1 MRMYRRIEDGMTEK
15 KIIAIRA
22 DGNATLGMGH
32 IMRCM
37 SIAKAIEQ
45 ASGGACV
52 FFTAQEQTAQFIREK
67 GFVCEALHTD
77 YRKMES
83 EIPYLQK
90 LAEKY
95 NPKLWLVDSYQITA
109 EYIQEL
115 RRMCPVFYLDDIGE
129 MIYEADGLIN
139 YNIYGEELGYRER
152 CPQHMTLLLGA
163 AYAPV
168 KKEFA
173 NTPYELREEATNILI
188 TMGGSDALN
197 ISGQLAVRLSEELPE
212 TVNLTLICGRFNPHL
227 QALQVLQNNNSRIQI
242 LVDVPDMWNYLAK
255 ADVVVSAA
263 GSTMYELG
271 CMGIPTVCCYYVENQ
286 RRIAEGFSQKAG
298 ICNAGDFS
306 ENPQVVLNKLTE
318 AVNDLIRDREKR
330 KTVASAMKRV
340 ADGKGALR
348 IADILVESAK

>member
-1 MRMYRRIEDGMTEK
+1 MYRHMQDGMMEK

-37 SIAKAIEQ
+37 SIATAIEKS
-45 ASGGACV
+45 SGVKCV
-52 FFTAQEQTAQFIREK
+52 FCTAQEQTAQFIREK

-77 YRKMES
+77 YQSMES
-83 EIPYLQK
+83 EIPYLREF
-90 LAEKY
+90 AEKY
-95 NPKLWLVDSYQITA
+95 KPKLWLVDSYQITA

-115 RRMCPVFYLDDIGE
+115 RRMCPVFYLDDTAE
-129 MIYEADGLIN
+129 AVYDADGLIN

-152 CPQHMTLLLGA
+152 CPKDMTLLLGA

-173 NTPYELREEATNILI
+173 NTPYEVREEVKNILI

-197 ISGQLAVRLSEELPE
+197 ISGQLAVRLLEELPE
-212 TVNLTLICGRFNPHL
+212 TVNLTLVCGRFNPHL
-227 QALQVLQNNNSRIQI
+227 PKLKSLQMSDSRVNV
-242 LVDVPDMWNYLAK
+242 LVDVPDMWNHLAK
-255 ADVVVSAA
+255 ADTVVSAA

-306 ENPQVVLNKLTE
+306 KNPQAVLDRVTE
-318 AVNDLIRDREKR
+318 AVNELVRDRNGRED
-330 KTVASAMKRV
+330 VASAMKRV

-348 IADILVESAK
+348 IADILVQWAK